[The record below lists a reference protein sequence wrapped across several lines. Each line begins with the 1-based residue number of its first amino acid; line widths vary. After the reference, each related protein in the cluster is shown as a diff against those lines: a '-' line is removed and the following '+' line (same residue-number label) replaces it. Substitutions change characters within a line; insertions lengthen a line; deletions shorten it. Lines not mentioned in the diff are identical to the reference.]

1 MALNSPLITKFDLSL
16 FRIIP
21 RTLVAPP
28 LNLSYKI
35 SKPYKTATH
44 FRQSIKAKAPSQEP
58 IFRNLRNTAV
68 VIVFAASMMV
78 GKFQSLAS
86 RAENQPI
93 LTEEI
98 TSEDETKTLS
108 SDAIET
114 LTLLLDQKYEAGD
127 YDECLRILKELIS
140 AQPERLTW
148 KLLLAKV
155 FKQMGETEKAFH
167 VLDEVLSKN
176 PIEPHALFENAVWMG
191 FEGKEEEAIERLE
204 KALKIAKE
212 RNNATEIRDVRLVIA
227 QVKLVQKK
235 PDEALKSFNELENE
249 DPTDIRIVF
258 FKGLL
263 YYCTDRKAE
272 ATEQFDKYFELIPN
286 APPPGDDG
294 YLTTFPKIRPPGI

>member
-1 MALNSPLITKFDLSL
+1 M
-16 FRIIP
+16 
-21 RTLVAPP
+21 
-28 LNLSYKI
+28 
-35 SKPYKTATH
+35 
-44 FRQSIKAKAPSQEP
+44 
-58 IFRNLRNTAV
+58 
-68 VIVFAASMMV
+68 IVFAASMM
-78 GKFQSLAS
+78 GKFRSLSS

-93 LTEEI
+93 LSEEI
-98 TSEDETKTLS
+98 TSQDETKMLT

-114 LTLLLDQKYEAGD
+114 LTLLLDQNYEAGD
-127 YDECLRILKELIS
+127 YEECLRILKELIS
-140 AQPERLTW
+140 AQPEHPTW

-155 FKQMGETEKAFH
+155 LKQIGETEKAFS

-176 PIEPHALFENAVWMG
+176 PIEPRALFEHAVWMG

-235 PDEALKSFNELENE
+235 PDEALESFNELEKE

-286 APPPGDDG
+286 APPAGDG